1 MEVVVVR
8 SARRRKTVSAQVV
21 DGVVRISVPDN
32 LPPEEEARHVE
43 ALRRRMERRQAA
55 ELVDLE
61 ARAATLASRYGLGRP
76 ASIRWV
82 GNQELRWGSCTPGDR
97 TIRISTRLAGEP
109 AWVLDY
115 VIVHE
120 LAHLTVPGHGPAFE
134 RLVGRY
140 PRAERARGFL
150 EARSTPV
157 PAGVPGPA
165 PEPPAAG
172 NDPRAA
178 AV

>member
-8 SARRRKTVSAQVV
+8 SARRRKTVSARVV

-32 LPPEEEARHVE
+32 LPPAEEARHIE
-43 ALRRRMERRQAA
+43 SLRRRIERRQVAD
-55 ELVDLE
+55 LIDLE
-61 ARAATLASRYGLGRP
+61 ARAAVLAARYRLARP

-82 GNQELRWGSCTPGDR
+82 GNQESRWGSCTPADG

-115 VIVHE
+115 VVVHE

-134 RLVGRY
+134 RLVARY

-150 EARSTPV
+150 EARGTPLPDV
-157 PAGVPGPA
+157 PAA
-165 PEPPAAG
+165 PPAG
-172 NDPRAA
+172 G
-178 AV
+178 